1 MDVIVDNLR
10 HRIQEL
16 VSGDVVLVGGS
27 IQMTKCVFKK
37 YYEPLM
43 AVAIE
48 SNVTVRVGCASGC
61 DEFTQ
66 NFCKGANYK
75 NVEVWVSSKD
85 KNPVIQSEDFKV
97 VRVDHGGYKERDR
110 LMCRGCK
117 QSIILLSQY
126 AGGGSGS
133 AANLINVARENREGN
148 FIGEDHDG
156 YDIVELIRSRSFP
169 YDEWMQKEVLWAE
182 LRDNDKCIE

>member
-10 HRIQEL
+10 RSIQEL
-16 VSGDVVLVGGS
+16 VSGDVVVVSGS
-27 IQMTKCVFKK
+27 TQMTVWTFKK
-37 YYEPLM
+37 YYWPLLT
-43 AVAIE
+43 AAIE
-48 SNVTVRVGCASGC
+48 SNVTIRVGCASGC

-66 NFCKGANYK
+66 KFCKGANYK

-85 KNPVIQSEDFKV
+85 KNPTIKSEDFKV
-97 VRVDHGGYKERDR
+97 VRIEHGGYKERDR

-148 FIGEDHDG
+148 FVGEDHDG

-169 YDEWMQKEVLWAE
+169 YDEQLQKEILWAE
-182 LRDNDKCIE
+182 LRDGGKCIE